1 MRSACVVFCLQI
13 LVLVLKKKIR
23 FFCLA
28 ATSKKKREKGQ
39 EKREIYSREISS
51 VVSILSLLAFLI
63 NSLERTNEGGTRNT
77 IRALT
82 EKEERGP
89 NFRERA
95 VVVSIRVFI
104 VWEFLSKRFW
114 KNALFFFSSLIRVDR
129 DRKKESSDVRTVHPT
144 EIVAIL
150 VRYMRRDTDF
160 KEKMVLRRV
169 RRLRHLRQLPP
180 DAKRAAVE
188 KNE

>member
-1 MRSACVVFCLQI
+1 MREIRMCVVFLPANE
-13 LVLVLKKKIR
+13 KKNLSIFWFWR
-23 FFCLA
+23 PLG
-28 ATSKKKREKGQ
+28 KKTRERTREKRDLFQ
-39 EKREIYSREISS
+39 RNLFSFTTLISS
-51 VVSILSLLAFLI
+51 SLNQLS
-63 NSLERTNEGGTRNT
+63 RTNEGTRNT
-77 IRALT
+77 RRALTT

-89 NFRERA
+89 RFRERA
-95 VVVSIRVFI
+95 EQSFCG
-104 VWEFLSKRFW
+104 EYLFGCLLFGNSYQKGSG
-114 KNALFFFSSLIRVDR
+114 KTLFFFSSLIRADR

>member
-1 MRSACVVFCLQI
+1 MRSACVGFLPANEQ
-13 LVLVLKKKIR
+13 
-23 FFCLA
+23 
-28 ATSKKKREKGQ
+28 KKKRGGHVEQKQQ
-39 EKREIYSREISS
+39 EKRS
-51 VVSILSLLAFLI
+51 VLQRNLFSFTTLIINFLL
-63 NSLERTNEGGTRNT
+63 NSLERTKEGGRRNT

-82 EKEERGP
+82 EKEERSP
-89 NFRERA
+89 HFRERA

-104 VWEFLSKRFW
+104 VWEILSKRFW
-114 KNALFFFSSLIRVDR
+114 KNALFFFSSLIRVDI

>member
-1 MRSACVVFCLQI
+1 MSICSGVYCLGI
-13 LVLVLKKKIR
+13 LIKKVL
-23 FFCLA
+23 
-28 ATSKKKREKGQ
+28 
-39 EKREIYSREISS
+39 EKR
-51 VVSILSLLAFLI
+51 SLLL
-63 NSLERTNEGGTRNT
+63 
-77 IRALT
+77 
-82 EKEERGP
+82 
-89 NFRERA
+89 
-95 VVVSIRVFI
+95 
-104 VWEFLSKRFW
+104 
-114 KNALFFFSSLIRVDR
+114 FFSSLIVDR

-188 KNE
+188 KDE